1 MPWSERPFH
10 RVAKGGDGEKD
21 EGTHKPLHF
30 FGGFT
35 LTHLGLIKEM
45 WGPKFSES

>member
-1 MPWSERPFH
+1 MPWSERPIQ
-10 RVAKGGDGEKD
+10 RVAKVGDGEKD

-35 LTHLGLIKEM
+35 LTQLGLTEK
-45 WGPKFSES
+45 GNGGSKVL